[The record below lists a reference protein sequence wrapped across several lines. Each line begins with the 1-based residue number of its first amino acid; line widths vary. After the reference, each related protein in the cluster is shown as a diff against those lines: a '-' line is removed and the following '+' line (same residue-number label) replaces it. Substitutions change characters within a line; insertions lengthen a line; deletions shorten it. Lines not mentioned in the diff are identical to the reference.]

1 MTTTPNP
8 NGDTMSEQQ
17 VPPSNQTAQ
26 DIAGLAAGQ
35 LFLVGLQGVMDNQR
49 LAANTLLAYQKD
61 LFQGGQGESGLLFQ
75 SLQQPVA
82 GTGSG

>member
-1 MTTTPNP
+1 MTTTPDP
-8 NGDTMSEQQ
+8 NGEQMAGQ
-17 VPPSNQTAQ
+17 SSAQTAQ

-61 LFQGGQGESGLLFQ
+61 LFQGGQGETGLLYQ
-75 SLQQPVA
+75 GLQPPVV
-82 GTGSG
+82 GTNNS